1 MKVTVVSRS
10 GREVVKGG
18 IELSDS
24 VCLFF
29 FPLNFLL
36 VFFVNFIVV
45 MVVLN
50 FDISIDFGEL
60 GFIYMAENFPP
71 FCLSF
76 QLAKGDFVF
85 KSNNLWFIHLFLCV
99 GYYSRSAGGNS

>member
-1 MKVTVVSRS
+1 MYAKKKENF
-10 GREVVKGG
+10 GKGG

-50 FDISIDFGEL
+50 FGEL
-60 GFIYMAENFPP
+60 GFICIAENFHH
-71 FCLSF
+71 FVYLFNWQKGTLFSRVVIYGLS
-76 QLAKGDFVF
+76 LVF
-85 KSNNLWFIHLFLCV
+85 F
-99 GYYSRSAGGNS
+99 A

>member
-1 MKVTVVSRS
+1 MVSRS

-50 FDISIDFGEL
+50 FGEL
-60 GFIYMAENFPP
+60 GFICIAENFHH
-71 FCLSF
+71 FVYLFNWQKGTLFSRVVIYGLS
-76 QLAKGDFVF
+76 LVF
-85 KSNNLWFIHLFLCV
+85 F
-99 GYYSRSAGGNS
+99 A